1 MAMSKLLDLSQFP
14 DLPPE
19 VIKAFETQQ
28 AALEKAQFEVTVGK
42 RDADP
47 LLPFL
52 T

>member
-1 MAMSKLLDLSQFP
+1 MTWGATNHDASIEKLNRVQGSL
-14 DLPPE
+14 
-19 VIKAFETQQ
+19 
-28 AALEKAQFEVTVGK
+28 TVGK

>member
-1 MAMSKLLDLSQFP
+1 MVRPSFFFNA
-14 DLPPE
+14 PE
-19 VIKAFETQQ
+19 RKPLVVCGAQDV
-28 AALEKAQFEVTVGK
+28 AATISSMVGK